1 MAFDGVLTPEIRE
14 LCRAGLDFL
23 TPWHTRTPPKTP
35 PAPIS
40 VSGTAGPAACG
51 ETGMVGPD
59 SEPLDRRALG
69 RGRNSVSA
77 NRPSTCTPLVRRAT
91 APGEAGTVEAGA
103 ALLSA
108 GEPAY
113 PM

>member
-1 MAFDGVLTPEIRE
+1 
-14 LCRAGLDFL
+14 
-23 TPWHTRTPPKTP
+23 
-35 PAPIS
+35 
-40 VSGTAGPAACG
+40 
-51 ETGMVGPD
+51 MVGPD
-59 SEPLDRRALG
+59 SEPLDRGALG

-77 NRPSTCTPLVRRAT
+77 NRPSTCTPLARRAT

>member
-1 MAFDGVLTPEIRE
+1 MPEHP
-14 LCRAGLDFL
+14 G
-23 TPWHTRTPPKTP
+23 TP

-40 VSGTAGPAACG
+40 VSGTAGPA
-51 ETGMVGPD
+51 
-59 SEPLDRRALG
+59 
-69 RGRNSVSA
+69 
-77 NRPSTCTPLVRRAT
+77 TCTALVRRAT